1 MRICESTNFL
11 GKTGFKGLRPER
23 KTIGLSNSISADM
36 YHEEPSSYIP
46 TVPSAGAA
54 EGKLNGEKGDLA
66 KHDL

>member
-1 MRICESTNFL
+1 MI
-11 GKTGFKGLRPER
+11 
-23 KTIGLSNSISADM
+23 IGLSNSISADM

-54 EGKLNGEKGDLA
+54 EGELNGEKGDLA